1 MKRDSRCALVMG
13 DNISYCR
20 QKFPIEDYEITPHA
34 IIGALSKARARDFA
48 GGTAYVSS
56 YPCST
61 CAKAL
66 AAAKIARVVYKD
78 DNSVADTTLTSQIF
92 AHFGIEVVRNE
103 ELEL

>member
-1 MKRDSRCALVMG
+1 MKRDTRCALVMG

-20 QKFPIEDYEITPHA
+20 QKFPLEDYEITPHA

-48 GGTAYVSS
+48 GGTAYVSRF
-56 YPCST
+56 PCPE

-66 AAAKIARVVYKD
+66 AAAKIARVIFKENNEV
-78 DNSVADTTLTSQIF
+78 VDTTLTSQIF
-92 AHFGIEVVRNE
+92 THFGIEVVQNK

>member
-1 MKRDSRCALVMG
+1 MKRDTRCALVKD

-34 IIGALSKARARDFA
+34 VIGALSKAKVRDFA
-48 GGTAYVSS
+48 GGTAYVSRF
-56 YPCST
+56 PCPE

-66 AAAKIARVVYKD
+66 AAAKIARVVFKE
-78 DNSVADTTLTSQIF
+78 NNEVVDTTLTSQIF
-92 AHFGIEVVRNE
+92 THFGIEVLQNK

>member
-1 MKRDSRCALVMG
+1 MKRDTRCALVKD

-34 IIGALSKARARDFA
+34 IIGALSKAKARNFA
-48 GGTAYVSS
+48 GGTAYVSRF
-56 YPCST
+56 PCPE

-66 AAAKIARVVYKD
+66 AAAHIARIVFKENNEVV
-78 DNSVADTTLTSQIF
+78 DTTLTSQIF
-92 AHFGIEVVRNE
+92 THFGIEVVKNE

>member
-1 MKRDSRCALVMG
+1 MKRDTRCALVKD

-34 IIGALSKARARDFA
+34 IIGALSKAKVRNFA
-48 GGTAYVSS
+48 GGTAYVSRF
-56 YPCST
+56 PCPT

-66 AAAKIARVVYKD
+66 AAARIARVVFKE
-78 DNSVADTTLTSQIF
+78 NNEVMDTTLTSQIF
-92 AHFGIEVVRNE
+92 THFGIEVVQNK